1 MEKNDIGKRPLPI
14 LRNSLVN
21 VISIKICPKLLGSPG
36 KKENLIIRGK
46 KNQKPIAILYELKT
60 GRNIKPL
67 VIA

>member
-1 MEKNDIGKRPLPI
+1 LA
-14 LRNSLVN
+14 N

-36 KKENLIIRGK
+36 KKENLIIRK
-46 KNQKPIAILYELKT
+46 TNKQTNKPIAILYELKT